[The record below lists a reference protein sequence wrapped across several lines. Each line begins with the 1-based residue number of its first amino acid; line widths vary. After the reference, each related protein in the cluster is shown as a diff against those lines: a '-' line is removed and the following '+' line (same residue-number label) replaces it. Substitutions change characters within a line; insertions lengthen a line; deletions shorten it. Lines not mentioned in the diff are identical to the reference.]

1 MYAQGY
7 PSANTLP
14 AGLANPYDQAVQFPL
29 GMPTTGMPPELALY
43 AQPQS
48 YGGMPPGQIDYT
60 QLRNPVTSDRT
71 MTMYTMVPPNEST
84 ARPPGDTRSAAEIR
98 EDNPV
103 LANLGNQSKVRDNL
117 NELVGGD
124 MHNDPD
130 QAFRAAAILT
140 HIKSLGQADGT
151 ARSEEVMGNGKIEGF
166 TKDGHAR
173 HGTEAGMLQDVNK
186 YGLGHLE
193 RANGTLDSTNDK
205 HVKADGTNRDNWD
218 VIRDDYL
225 RPMFTLGGAAASLIP
240 HPAAQA
246 FAGGLNITNTMLDPN
261 LFSSPANAMNG
272 IATGVLPNLT
282 PLAAPFRTPAA
293 GNTPTPSQGAPN
305 AQPVPTPTP
314 TPPGSPSP
322 TPVASPLPSPFV
334 SPPSTPMPTTLTT
347 PPSTPMPT
355 ALTTPPSTPMPTAL
369 TTPPSTPMPTALTT
383 PPSTPMPTAL
393 TTPPSTPMP
402 TTLTTPPST
411 PVPTPPSTP
420 APLLSHG
427 PSLPTST
434 SPDIVAPVPVRP
446 QSAPDFLRYY

>member
-1 MYAQGY
+1 MYAQAY
-7 PSANTLP
+7 PSANALP
-14 AGLANPYDQAVQFPL
+14 AGLANPYAQAVQFPL
-29 GMPTTGMPPELALY
+29 GTQTAGMPPELALY
-43 AQPQS
+43 AQPQA
-48 YGGMPPGQIDYT
+48 YGGMQPGQIDYT

-225 RPMFTLGGAAASLIP
+225 RPMLNLGGAAASLIP

-246 FAGGLNITNTMLDPN
+246 FAGGVNITNTMLDPN

-272 IATGVLPNLT
+272 IANGVLPNLT

-293 GNTPTPSQGAPN
+293 GNTPAPSQGAPN
-305 AQPVPTPTP
+305 AQPVPTPTST
-314 TPPGSPSP
+314 TPPGSPST
-322 TPVASPLPSPFV
+322 TPLASPLPSPFV
-334 SPPSTPMPTTLTT
+334 SPAPTPVPSPFAAPAPTPM
-347 PPSTPMPT
+347 
-355 ALTTPPSTPMPTAL
+355 
-369 TTPPSTPMPTALTT
+369 
-383 PPSTPMPTAL
+383 
-393 TTPPSTPMP
+393 
-402 TTLTTPPST
+402 
-411 PVPTPPSTP
+411 PTPPSTP
-420 APLLSHG
+420 LVTPYTTAPSTPVPGTPAPLLSSHG

-434 SPDIVAPVPVRP
+434 SPDIVAPVPVHP